1 MIDFA
6 RIEGF
11 EWDKGNERKNIAT
24 HGVSQSEAEQIFFNQ
39 PLRITTDSI
48 HSAHEPRWLALG
60 VTDKGRRLLV
70 VFTLRAAETKIRVI
84 SARDTSKKERRI
96 YGKETQADTGI

>member
-6 RIEGF
+6 RIEAF
-11 EWDKGNERKNIAT
+11 EWDNGNERKNIAT

-48 HSAHEPRWLALG
+48 HSVREPRWLALS
-60 VTDKGRRLLV
+60 VTDEGRRLLV

-84 SARDTSKKERRI
+84 SARDMSRKERRI
-96 YGKETQADTGI
+96 YAQKTQADTGI